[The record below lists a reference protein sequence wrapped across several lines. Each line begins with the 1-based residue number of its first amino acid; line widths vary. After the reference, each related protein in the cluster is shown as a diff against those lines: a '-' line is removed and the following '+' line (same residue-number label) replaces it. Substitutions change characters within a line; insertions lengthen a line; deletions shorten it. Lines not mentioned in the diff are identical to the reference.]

1 MKRFTLYTEEAL
13 IPQAKLARE
22 LVSLLEDEPF
32 RVVSQLDLAS
42 EHLSFQDV
50 VTCLEQHYGPQTNAL
65 QRQHQLLNRKQ
76 GSDESLTK
84 FAGELRMLADKAYP
98 EWTVKQR
105 WELAKDQFIRGVMSS
120 SIQLDLMKT
129 QPENLEKALASAH
142 KQESVEEAQKS
153 YISRDDTHQTWLL

>member
-1 MKRFTLYTEEAL
+1 MPDEEQQLRIVRVSSRPPPRFSATTDFVLWMKRFTLYTEEAL

-42 EHLSFQDV
+42 EHLSFQDI
-50 VTCLEQHYGPQTNAL
+50 VTCLEQHYAPQTNAL
-65 QRQHQLLNRKQ
+65 QWQHQLLNRKQ

-98 EWTVKQR
+98 EFSG
-105 WELAKDQFIRGVMSS
+105 ESS
-120 SIQLDLMKT
+120 R
-129 QPENLEKALASAH
+129 
-142 KQESVEEAQKS
+142 
-153 YISRDDTHQTWLL
+153 ISS